1 MTRRATTVATPAA
14 SAASSTAMS
23 ATSSTASSTAAPAA
37 ALTASPTASPGAA
50 PPAVPAASPPAAATS
65 STAVW
70 AASCLAALAV
80 LCLTAAPSHACKK
93 RHQTPFELFDVAATV
108 AHVRVRSTP
117 PPAHLKNAP
126 GPGDVKLEVLQLVK
140 PARAPSASAPA
151 ALAELTSHLDG
162 SSCDVPFRD
171 GETALIFLDDRGWTA
186 GAHEGYLRAAAPWQP
201 VMTAWAAAADA
212 TARAAVLVD
221 AATAADAA
229 VRSEA
234 AHFLVDEPALLAALD
249 QAQRARLVA
258 QLSAT
263 DDKSAAPDLALVLV
277 RLRERAAIAK
287 LPKWMKLARA
297 IAAVTRFERERDPEV
312 LAAAIAAAKKPAER
326 WAAFE
331 RCERVRATRLA
342 SFRRTADDLDKVT
355 PAALAASCREGTA
368 LAR

>member
-1 MTRRATTVATPAA
+1 MTRRATSVATPAA
-14 SAASSTAMS
+14 ASTST
-23 ATSSTASSTAAPAA
+23 PAA
-37 ALTASPTASPGAA
+37 AS
-50 PPAVPAASPPAAATS
+50 TS
-65 STAVW
+65 SSPASSARTSAALWATAG
-70 AASCLAALAV
+70 LAALAV

-126 GPGDVKLEVLQLVK
+126 GPGDVELEVLQLVK
-140 PARAPSASAPA
+140 PAPAPSGPAPA
-151 ALAELTSHLDG
+151 TPAELTSHLG
-162 SSCDVPFRD
+162 GTSCDVPFRD

-186 GAHEGYLRAAAPWQP
+186 GAHEGYLRAAATWQP
-201 VMTAWAAAADA
+201 VMAAWAAAADV

-229 VRSEA
+229 VRREA

-249 QAQRARLVA
+249 EGQRARLVA
-258 QLSAT
+258 QLSAA

-277 RLRERAAIAK
+277 RLRERAAVAK

-297 IAAVTRFERERDPEV
+297 IAAVTRFERERDPAV

-355 PAALAASCREGTA
+355 PAALATSCREGTA